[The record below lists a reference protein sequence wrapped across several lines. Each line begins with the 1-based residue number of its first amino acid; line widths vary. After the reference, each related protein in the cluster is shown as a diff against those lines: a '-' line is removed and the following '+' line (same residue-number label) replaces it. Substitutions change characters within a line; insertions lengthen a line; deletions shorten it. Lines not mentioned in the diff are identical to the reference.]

1 MTRYKQLVVNTFIL
15 MFLLIF
21 FSCKS
26 DGTGKENKPVKP
38 GKKSLEQINKLLIEK
53 DSERIKSYV
62 SRRGWDMKV
71 SESGLWYMVY
81 KNGEGDFIKKGDFIT
96 YNYEVSLLDGTICY
110 TSKGSGPKSFVVG
123 KGGVEA
129 GLEEGVLMLRS
140 GSKARFILPPH
151 LAYGLIG
158 DENRIPAR
166 AIIIYDMEILKIN
179 E

>member
-26 DGTGKENKPVKP
+26 DGTRKENKPVKP
-38 GKKSLEQINKLLIEK
+38 DKESLEQINKLLIEK

-62 SRRGWDMKV
+62 NRRGWDMKE
-71 SESGLWYMVY
+71 SESGLWYMIY
-81 KNGEGDFIKKGDFIT
+81 KNGKGNFIKKGDFIT
-96 YNYEVSLLDGTICY
+96 FNYEVRLLDGTICY
-110 TSKGSGPKSFVVG
+110 SSEENGAKSFVVG

-129 GLEEGVLMLRS
+129 GLEEGVLMLQP

-158 DENRIPAR
+158 DEKRIPAR
-166 AIIIYDMEILKIN
+166 AIIIYDMEILKKQ
-179 E
+179 